1 MQKKITSRDIAK
13 LAGVNQS
20 TVSRALNPDTSWL
33 ISPRKREEIR
43 GLCRKYGV
51 MPSRA
56 VKKYAFE
63 RTHRIAW
70 MFGAMERD
78 LNDMGR
84 SAFFRQVCDI
94 LQSCGYILELIRL
107 DYSPENQIRDVRRIL
122 KSGLADVY
130 IVGAGMLHGQSLEL
144 LHKNTSRLI
153 LTLNEEMRRKPFPDH
168 HWLSYFRY
176 DNLAA
181 HGEAFADL
189 PPERR
194 NKILYFGRQSPSST
208 IQMEKIRTLMRANG
222 ARRAELD
229 SLLYRRDPQQCPMD
243 LVCRLAA
250 DCLAGNLSRLEEHTT
265 FWCGGLCAFPLY
277 DLLRRQGRIPGRD
290 FSIIT
295 NCACGKLLPQI
306 EPEIHLICRNIDL
319 EAEKLCEQVL
329 RLIDDPQP
337 STVVFKSAFRPARYD
352 LA

>member
-63 RTHRIAW
+63 RTYRIAW

-78 LNDMGR
+78 LNGMGR

-144 LHKNTSRLI
+144 LHRNTSRLI
-153 LTLNEEMRRKPFPDH
+153 LTLNEEMRRNPFPDH

-176 DNLAA
+176 DSLTAYS
-181 HGEAFADL
+181 EAFADL
-189 PPERR
+189 PPGHR
-194 NKILYFGRQSPSST
+194 NKILYFGSQSPASA
-208 IQMEKIRTLMRANG
+208 IQMEKIRSLMRANG
-222 ARRAELD
+222 SRRAEPD
-229 SLLYRRDPQQCPMD
+229 SLLYRRDPQQCPVD

-250 DCLAGNLSRLEEHTT
+250 DCLANNLPRLEGHAA
-265 FWCGGLCAFPLY
+265 FWCEGLCAFPLY

-337 STVVFKSAFRPARYD
+337 ETVVFRASFRPARYF
-352 LA
+352 